1 MKNIEL
7 QLAAMEVLR
16 QQMGDSAKSNIRYI
30 PGVCNIGPK
39 EVKRRNRT
47 MIFSFLC
54 MIALASVLYFFNVQ
68 KIWRIAISIP
78 AIAFAISFQQ
88 WRSKFCIAFG
98 IMGVFNFE
106 EIGKY
111 HSIIDHKAREKDKAR
126 ALQII
131 LFGIFLGVGLALV
144 FYFIP

>member
-1 MKNIEL
+1 MKNITL
-7 QLAAMEVLR
+7 QFAAREGLR
-16 QQMGDSAKSNIRYI
+16 QRIGDSPNSNIRYI

-39 EVKRRNRT
+39 EIQRRKRT
-47 MIFSFLC
+47 MIFSFLF
-54 MIALASVLYFFNVQ
+54 MMALASVLYFFDVG
-68 KIWRIAISIP
+68 KIWRLAISIP

-106 EIGKY
+106 EIGTY
-111 HSIIDHKAREKDKAR
+111 HSIVDDKAREKDRAR

-131 LFGIFLGVGLALV
+131 LFGIFLGIGLAIGV
-144 FYFIP
+144 YFIP